1 MAAYSQAIAGAPGD
15 AALFANR
22 SAAYLALGLHEQ
34 AAWDGAKA
42 AALRPGWAKAHYR
55 LGCAHLALSA
65 WDAAAAALGRAAEM
79 EPGSSDVEAKLAVAR
94 GRARAESAAR
104 RAQADTER
112 RGVVTRLRAARRADQ
127 RLAMLNQF
135 KQSMVGPDWELED
148 LEWCAWCRGWG
159 GWVGGEDAAGRGD
172 SCSGWVMGARSK
184 AWQRCPPLDPR
195 CHPNLPPAPRQAA
208 HLPAR
213 NAPEARQPRG

>member
-1 MAAYSQAIAGAPGD
+1 MAAYSQAIAGAPRD

-22 SAAYLALGLHEQ
+22 AAAYLALGLYEQ

-42 AALRPGWAKAHYR
+42 ARLRPDWAKAHYR

-65 WDAAAAALGRAAEM
+65 WDAAAAALGRAAEL
-79 EPGSSDVEAKLAVAR
+79 EPGSTDVEAKLAVAR
-94 GRARAESAAR
+94 GRVAAEAAAR

-112 RGVVTRLRAARRADQ
+112 RGVVARLRAARRADQ

-148 LEWCAWCRGWG
+148 LEW
-159 GWVGGEDAAGRGD
+159 
-172 SCSGWVMGARSK
+172 
-184 AWQRCPPLDPR
+184 
-195 CHPNLPPAPRQAA
+195 
-208 HLPAR
+208 
-213 NAPEARQPRG
+213 